1 MIIKKSNSRLKLF
14 LTAIFLF
21 LVLAV
26 ISTGCI
32 CPLFSLIERL
42 TGFEIKTGKEIDES
56 LVVEELIYPGSMV
69 LAQVEGDMNRI
80 MELIKRY
87 GVSLSEEDLSVLEN
101 LPDDIKEQEFGAT
114 IYSTAD
120 NEMKVL
126 EYYDSLRSKG
136 WEIEELQAK
145 GEAAGSEGQGTILL
159 ASRGEDEQ
167 AFMLAGTQNN
177 TFIIF
182 IDFDLEV
189 LSELEK

>member
-1 MIIKKSNSRLKLF
+1 MVTKKSNSKLRLF

-21 LVLAV
+21 LVLTV
-26 ISTGCI
+26 VSTGCV
-32 CPLFSLIERL
+32 CPLVSFIERL

-56 LVVEELIYPGSMV
+56 RVTEELIYPDSMV
-69 LAQVEGDMNRI
+69 LAQIEGDMNRI
-80 MELIKRY
+80 LELIKRY

-101 LPDDIKEQEFGAT
+101 LPQDIKEQELGAT
-114 IYSTAD
+114 IYSTAG
-120 NEMKVL
+120 NEMEVQD
-126 EYYDSLRSKG
+126 YYDSLRSKG
-136 WEIEELQAK
+136 WEIQELQGK
-145 GEAAGSEGQGTILL
+145 GEAGSEGQGTILL